1 MLDFILKP
9 IKRVLSTVDRI
20 PLLDA
25 LSPSPLAPVTE
36 ADKAGYSRSQGLA
49 QQCALEIG
57 TLLQPGWTE
66 KQAARAMEIWL
77 RDNGVKSFFHKPF
90 AWWGSRSRFDGI
102 NSYKEY
108 QATERRLLE
117 NEPFILDVAPIVE
130 GFISDIGFS
139 GIIGQNPAF
148 DQGISFLE
156 SLRSEIP
163 GLVQSLSSGGAV
175 WKSVDEKLKKAGY
188 DNIHQIYP
196 MGVLGHRVYKT
207 TAKIDASVL
216 HFGWQSYWELASRGI
231 FGQLLTE
238 DFEGKMD
245 GLWAIEPQIGGV
257 NWGMKFEEI
266 LLVENG
272 QARWLN
278 PEPTWFIKRATKK

>member
-1 MLDFILKP
+1 MIDFILKP
-9 IKRVLSTVDRI
+9 IKRVLSTMHRI

-36 ADKAGYSRSQGLA
+36 ADKAGYLRSQGLA

-57 TLLQPGWTE
+57 NLLQPGWTE
-66 KQAARAMEIWL
+66 KQAARSMDIWL

-102 NSYKEY
+102 KTYKQY

-130 GFISDIGFS
+130 GYISDIGFS

-148 DQGISFLE
+148 DQGIAFLE
-156 SLRSEIP
+156 TLRRDIP
-163 GLVQSLSSGGAV
+163 GLLQSLSSGGAV
-175 WKSVDEKLKKAGY
+175 WKAVDEKLKNAGY

-196 MGVLGHRVYKT
+196 MGVLGHRIYKT
-207 TAKIDASVL
+207 TPKIDASVL

-245 GLWAIEPQIGGV
+245 GLWAIEPQIGGP

-266 LLVENG
+266 LFVENG
-272 QARWLN
+272 LARWLN
-278 PEPTWFIKRATKK
+278 PDPHWFIKRTNNK

>member
-1 MLDFILKP
+1 MFSFVLKP
-9 IKRVLSTVDRI
+9 LKRVMSKFDAI
-20 PLLDA
+20 PFLGA
-25 LSPSPLAPVTE
+25 ISPSPLGPVTD
-36 ADKAGYSRSQGLA
+36 ADKAGYLRSQALA
-49 QQCALEIG
+49 QQCAFEIAS
-57 TLLQPGWTE
+57 LLQPGWTE

-77 RDNGVKSFFHKPF
+77 RDHGVKSFFHKPF

-102 NSYKEY
+102 KYYSEY

-117 NEPFILDVAPIVE
+117 NEAFILDVAPIVD

-139 GIIGQNPAF
+139 GIIGHDTAF
-148 DQGISFLE
+148 DGGILFLE
-156 SLRSEIP
+156 SLRKEIP
-163 GLVQSLSSGGAV
+163 ELVMSLSSGGNV
-175 WKSVDEKLKKAGY
+175 WQAVDEKLKKAGY

-207 TAKIDASVL
+207 TSKVDASVL

-245 GLWAIEPQIGGV
+245 GLWAIEPQIGGL

-272 QARWLN
+272 QAGWLN
-278 PEPTWFIKRATKK
+278 PDPHWNLRRPKNK